1 MKPKRL
7 DKVEIEPISRKTLA
21 IIGASLA
28 NLKKG
33 IVFAPI
39 DLSEFRSKR
48 KKKP

>member
-1 MKPKRL
+1 MKPKHL
-7 DKVEIEPISRKTLA
+7 DKVKVEPISPKVLA
-21 IIGASLA
+21 MLDASIA

-33 IVFAPI
+33 VVFGPI